1 MSITTEI
8 TRLQNAKASI
18 KTSIENKGVTVPS
31 ATKLDGYST
40 LIDSIQTGGGGISVD
55 DIAQNLQPSGAI
67 TLSNS
72 VTRIGGYAFADK
84 PVTSV
89 SGSAVTAIG
98 GNAFRDTQITEINST
113 MFPSLTG
120 LDMSALEEMSQL
132 KRVYLTG
139 AEAYLSNLYVLR
151 NNNNSVKVA
160 RFPYCT
166 GNTNQQAFGSC
177 YALKVVDVGPI
188 NFISS
193 NWAYNARALQTL
205 ILRKSA
211 VIPLSN
217 VTGFVGTPLR
227 GYNSLS
233 ATVYVPQSL
242 ISSYQTASNWS
253 TIYNEGHCT
262 FAALEGSPYE
272 YTDWDDSG
280 FLE

>member
-1 MSITTEI
+1 MTSVYGKIQNLITAA
-8 TRLQNAKASI
+8 N
-18 KTSIENKGVTVPS
+18 NVTGESDTTLTDAVQ
-31 ATKLDGYST
+31 T
-40 LIDSIQTGGGGISVD
+40 LIDGYGQGGGGISVD
-55 DIAQNLQPSGAI
+55 DLATNSAPSGAV
-67 TLSNS
+67 TLSSS
-72 VTRIGGYAFADK
+72 VTQIGDYAFAAK

-89 SGSAVTAIG
+89 SGSWVTAIG
-98 GNAFRDTQITEINST
+98 GNAFINSQITEINST
-113 MFPSLTG
+113 MFPSLTTFAI
-120 LDMSALEEMSQL
+120 SALEGMPQL

-139 AEAYLSNLYVLR
+139 AAQYLKNLYIMR
-151 NNNNSVKVA
+151 NNNNSIKVA

-166 GNTNQQAFGSC
+166 GGTNQMTFGSC

-188 NFISS
+188 DSIAS

-205 ILRKSA
+205 ILRKSE
-211 VIPLSN
+211 VIPLYN
-217 VTGFVGTPLR
+217 VSAFTNTPLR

-242 ISSYQTASNWS
+242 ISSYQNASNWS
-253 TIYNEGHCT
+253 TIYNDGHCT